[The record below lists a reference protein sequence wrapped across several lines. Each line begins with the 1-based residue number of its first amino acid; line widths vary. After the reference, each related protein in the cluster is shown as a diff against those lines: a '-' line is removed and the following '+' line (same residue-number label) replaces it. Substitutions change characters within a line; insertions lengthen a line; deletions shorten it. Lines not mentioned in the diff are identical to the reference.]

1 MSTIGFTEFY
11 ESLERCPVIAGIN
24 NDELLDQLKD
34 SQCEITYIL
43 YGDICNIHDIVDQ
56 VISYGKVPIVHID
69 LINGLA
75 SREISVDF
83 IKKYTNATGIIS
95 TKPHMIRR
103 GNELDLITIQRFF
116 MIDRTNYHNIKR
128 QLKEASPDIV
138 EVMPAGLTKMIEY
151 VMEEIGDRP
160 LIASGLVVEKSYVT
174 GALSAGAIAV
184 STTNT
189 DIWDALD

>member
-11 ESLERCPVIAGIN
+11 ESLERCPVIAGVN
-24 NDELLDQLKD
+24 NDELLTQLKD
-34 SQCEITYIL
+34 SQCEIAYIL

-83 IKKYTNATGIIS
+83 IKKYTNAAGIIS

-103 GNELDLITIQRFF
+103 GKELDIITIQRFF

-151 VMEEIGDRP
+151 VMEEIGNRP
-160 LIASGLVVEKSYVT
+160 LIASGLVVERSYVT

-189 DIWDALD
+189 DI

>member
-1 MSTIGFTEFY
+1 MSAIGFTEFY
-11 ESLERCPVIAGIN
+11 ESLERCPVIAGVN
-24 NDELLDQLKD
+24 NDELLTQLKD
-34 SQCEITYIL
+34 SQCEIAYIL

-83 IKKYTNATGIIS
+83 IKKYTNAAGIIS

-151 VMEEIGDRP
+151 VMEEIGNRP
-160 LIASGLVVEKSYVT
+160 LIASGLVVERSYVT